1 MLNRRSSSL
10 YLLLALLAAGCT
22 VGERRREII
31 QREWPASSISRI
43 ELKEVN
49 GSVKIEAWNGDR
61 VTMTAEVFSR
71 GIEPKANVENKGF
84 FRSEVDGDTLR
95 IGTSGRKR
103 RHRIH
108 WFGGSSVTVHYTLRV
123 PATVA
128 LDIDTINGKIAT
140 RGVTGET
147 EMTSVNGSVD
157 LETPGA
163 AGVRLRT
170 VNGRVRATF
179 FETFQGATMKTVNGS
194 VTATLPPNASF
205 ACDLSQVNGDFE
217 APFPLSI
224 HSHPGNRR
232 VSGEVN
238 GGRHELRIT
247 TVNGDIRLDTAA
259 SRPATAPPAVPPP
272 PAAAPAPTT

>member
-1 MLNRRSSSL
+1 MVNRRSRSL
-10 YLLLALLAAGCT
+10 YLLLALLTVGCT

-31 QREWPASSISRI
+31 QREWPAASISRI

-71 GIEPKANVENKGF
+71 GVEPKPNVENKGF
-84 FRSEVDGDTLR
+84 FRSVVDGESLV
-95 IGTSGRKR
+95 IGSSGRRR

-108 WFGGSSVTVHYTLRV
+108 WFGGSSVTIHYILRV
-123 PATVA
+123 PATVD
-128 LDIDTINGKIAT
+128 LDIDTVNGKIAT

-147 EMTSVNGSVD
+147 EVTSVNGSVD

-163 AGVRLRT
+163 ADVRLRT

-194 VTATLPPNASF
+194 VTATLPANASF

-238 GGRHELRIT
+238 GGRHELKIT
-247 TVNGDIRLDTAA
+247 TVNGDIRLDTSTAKPSTA
-259 SRPATAPPAVPPP
+259 APPVPPP
-272 PAAAPAPTT
+272 PAAPPVPTT